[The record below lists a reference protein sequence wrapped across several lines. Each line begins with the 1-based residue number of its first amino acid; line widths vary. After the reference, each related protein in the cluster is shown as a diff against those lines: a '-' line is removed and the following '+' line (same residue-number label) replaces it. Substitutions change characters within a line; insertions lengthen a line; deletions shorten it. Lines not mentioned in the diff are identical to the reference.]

1 MTIFDNKFSRRRN
14 HKKMKIMTI
23 FGTRPEI
30 IRLSPV
36 MKILDRHCEHIT
48 VHTGQNFQESLSDIF
63 IKDLE
68 VRTPDVHFGIKAKS
82 FGEQIGQ
89 ILSKTDDVLEH
100 YKPDKVLILG
110 DTNSAL
116 AAIVAARR
124 GIPIFHMEAGNRC
137 FDNRVPEEVNRRII
151 DHSSTILLPYTER
164 SKENLVNEGIERE
177 RIYVT
182 GNPIKEVLDSFNPKI
197 EQSDALEKFGEKP
210 FEYFLVTL
218 HRSENVDF
226 YDRLN
231 KIFESFASIVD
242 KFGRNMLISVHPRTA
257 EKMAKFGLK
266 PNSDKIKLLE
276 PLGFFDFIKL
286 EKNAAAVLTD
296 SGTVQEECAIF
307 GIPNIT
313 LRDVTERPE
322 TIECGS
328 NMLSG
333 ADLDS
338 ILCSLELTL
347 SQTVKWKPPR
357 EYLVE
362 NVAQTVGKIVLG
374 YTSTRKHLS

>member
-1 MTIFDNKFSRRRN
+1 
-14 HKKMKIMTI
+14 MTI

-36 MKILDRHCEHIT
+36 LKILDRHCEHIT

-63 IKDLE
+63 IRDLE
-68 VRTPDVHFGIKAKS
+68 VRTPDAHFGIKSSS

-89 ILSKTDDVLEH
+89 ILTKTDEVLEKH
-100 YKPDKVLILG
+100 RPDKVLILG

-116 AAIVAARR
+116 SAIVAARR

-164 SKENLVNEGIERE
+164 SKENLVSEGIERE

-182 GNPIKEVLDSFNPKI
+182 GNPIKEVLDVFKDQI
-197 EQSDALEKFGEKP
+197 ERSDALERFGE
-210 FEYFLVTL
+210 EQRGYFLVTL
-218 HRSENVDF
+218 HRSENVDLPE
-226 YDRLN
+226 RLEQ
-231 KIFESFASIVD
+231 ILESFHRIVEKFD
-242 KFGRNMLISVHPRTA
+242 KNLLVSVHPRTA
-257 EKMAKFGLK
+257 EKLSKFGLK
-266 PNSDKIKLLE
+266 PKSDKIKLLE
-276 PLGFFDFIKL
+276 PLGFFDFVKL
-286 EKNAAAVLTD
+286 EKNAFAVLTD

-307 GIPNIT
+307 KIPNVT

-328 NMLSG
+328 NILSG
-333 ADLDS
+333 ASGDS
-338 ILCSLELTL
+338 ILSALELAV
-347 SQTVKWKPPR
+347 SQPAEWTAPK

-362 NVAQTVGKIVLG
+362 NVARTISKIILG
-374 YTSTRKHLS
+374 YTSTRKHAS